1 MSPTWIEPPPKTR
14 KTGCLGKGC
23 LMLVVFMILLGVAF
37 FVGGYV
43 GVRYVV
49 TSTEPKPIP
58 QVETSEGDQA
68 AAKQR
73 WDDFIAG
80 PRSAPVEAP
89 ATTPP
94 TDGTTTTTE
103 VVPAPTPSTNR
114 IELTASDINQL
125 IAGSNKLRGK
135 AFVSIENNVARIQ
148 VSVPMEKAGFRGRF
162 LNGELQ
168 VTSAPD
174 RNPRNIEITE
184 VALGGFSD
192 RILNTL
198 LGFRSLRSYADE
210 YATQYDIRSFAIED
224 NKVVIESGGKAIP
237 GVTP

>member
-1 MSPTWIEPPPKTR
+1 M
-14 KTGCLGKGC
+14 
-23 LMLVVFMILLGVAF
+23 VVFLILLGVAF

-58 QVETSEGDQA
+58 QVETSEADQA

-73 WDDFIAG
+73 WDDFTAG
-80 PRSAPVEAP
+80 PRPAPVETP
-89 ATTPP
+89 TPP
-94 TDGTTTTTE
+94 PDGTTTE
-103 VVPAPTPSTNR
+103 VVPTPSTNR
-114 IELTASDINQL
+114 IELSASDINQL
-125 IAGSNKLRGK
+125 IAGSRKLSGK
-135 AFVSIENNVARIQ
+135 AFVSIENNVARVQ
-148 VSVPMEKAGFRGRF
+148 VSVPMEKVGFRGRF

-168 VTSAPD
+168 VKSAPD
-174 RNPRNIEITE
+174 RNPRNIEISE

-192 RILNTL
+192 KILNTL

-224 NKVVIESGGKAIP
+224 NKVVIESGGKIP
-237 GVTP
+237 GTR